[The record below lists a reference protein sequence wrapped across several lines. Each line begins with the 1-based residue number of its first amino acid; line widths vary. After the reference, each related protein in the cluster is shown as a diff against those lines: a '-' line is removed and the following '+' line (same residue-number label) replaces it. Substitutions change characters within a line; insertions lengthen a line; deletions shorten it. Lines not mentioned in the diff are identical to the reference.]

1 MLSGTS
7 SAYLALPC
15 QLQIFISGFTLAALN
30 FRFYVGS
37 SIYLARQSTLQESY
51 FRLYLAGY
59 KSAAKL
65 RHLYNLRA
73 LFLVLFVA
81 SSKYMA
87 MAIPRHLYFSR
98 SILSYPN
105 LLLAASRQI

>member
-1 MLSGTS
+1 MLFGTN

-81 SSKYMA
+81 SSKC

-98 SILSYPN
+98 SILSDPN
-105 LLLAASRQI
+105 LLLAVSRQI